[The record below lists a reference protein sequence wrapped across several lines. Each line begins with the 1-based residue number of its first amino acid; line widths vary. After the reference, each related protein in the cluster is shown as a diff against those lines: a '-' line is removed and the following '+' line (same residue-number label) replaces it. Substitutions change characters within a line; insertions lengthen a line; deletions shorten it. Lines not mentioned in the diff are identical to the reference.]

1 MASGLNISALLCEE
15 WVKQFLFSLKST
27 TNWSLRIKGGIQGIF
42 VVTEKTLQYGVVTFR
57 IDFMTYEL

>member
-42 VVTEKTLQYGVVTFR
+42 VVTEKTL
-57 IDFMTYEL
+57 